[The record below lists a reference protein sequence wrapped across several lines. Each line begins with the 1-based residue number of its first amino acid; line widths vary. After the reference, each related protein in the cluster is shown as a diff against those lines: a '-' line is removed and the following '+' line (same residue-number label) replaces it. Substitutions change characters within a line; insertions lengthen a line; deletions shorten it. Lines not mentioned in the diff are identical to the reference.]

1 MLRPTSQSHLND
13 FFDEDQGIWFYN
25 DTEVVLGVS
34 YYYTVTSRDEGGV
47 ETFTTNRISDPVKSA
62 NQPAENTLNIS
73 VFPNPFRDDSGLKL
87 KSEANTITWTNLPA
101 LCTVR
106 IYTSGG
112 ELVRTIDHDNPSI
125 GEATWD
131 QLNNAR
137 QKVAPGIYFW
147 TVSSDVGSAKG
158 TLVLIK

>member
-1 MLRPTSQSHLND
+1 
-13 FFDEDQGIWFYN
+13 
-25 DTEVVLGVS
+25 
-34 YYYTVTSRDEGGV
+34 
-47 ETFTTNRISDPVKSA
+47 
-62 NQPAENTLNIS
+62 
-73 VFPNPFRDDSGLKL
+73 
-87 KSEANTITWTNLPA
+87 
-101 LCTVR
+101 TVR

-112 ELVRTIDHDNPSI
+112 ELVRTIEHDNPSI

-147 TVSSDVGSAKG
+147 TVSSGVGSAKG